1 MPSLVFFQ
9 VKTNGPKHTCGS
21 FNNCGE
27 TMASNKWVAERVVDL
42 LREDPEMGP
51 KDLHSRLQKKYSIDI
66 PYHRVYRGKHR
77 AMDIIYGKWDD
88 SYDLLPTYQAELLRV
103 VPGSIVELDT
113 EKDENGDLCF
123 SRFFVALKP
132 CIDGFLQGCRPY
144 IVMDATHLTGRSR
157 GQLAAVVAVDGHN
170 WLFPVAYGVIE
181 TESKESW
188 TLFVINLKKAIRTPS
203 GFVISTGAGKSIELA
218 VHRAGC
224 T

>member
-27 TMASNKWVAERVVDL
+27 TIASNKWVAERVVDL

-103 VPGSIVELDT
+103 VPGRLH
-113 EKDENGDLCF
+113 
-123 SRFFVALKP
+123 
-132 CIDGFLQGCRPY
+132 Q
-144 IVMDATHLTGRSR
+144 
-157 GQLAAVVAVDGHN
+157 
-170 WLFPVAYGVIE
+170 
-181 TESKESW
+181 
-188 TLFVINLKKAIRTPS
+188 
-203 GFVISTGAGKSIELA
+203 
-218 VHRAGC
+218 
-224 T
+224 